1 MGLTSENPG
10 SHRHTS
16 GEGDSVRSVVKVNG
30 MGEHECSQ
38 DTVILYEPCGFFI
51 QPGLQRRRAV
61 IDADPPGGSNSSDI
75 LNVSIFCRL
84 MNVLSVLLSPLGYMN
99 WMLDLCASSA

>member
-16 GEGDSVRSVVKVNG
+16 GEGDSVRSVKVDG
-30 MGEHECSQ
+30 AGEHEPSQ
-38 DTVILYEPCGFFI
+38 DTAILYEPRGFFI

-61 IDADPPGGSNSSDI
+61 IDADPPGSS
-75 LNVSIFCRL
+75 NVSIFCRS
-84 MNVLSVLLSPLGYMN
+84 MNALSVLSSPSGYMN
-99 WMLDLCASSA
+99 LMLDLCASSA